1 MQYAW
6 LLDLPRRCGAI
17 RTSQGICESQI
28 RERIMSITA
37 LENSV
42 HPNETK
48 NRQARAFALAT
59 LCLQYRLKTN
69 QVEWMS
75 DEQWNMLGEAA
86 HINLP
91 ISQTTR
97 ELVVDLL

>member
-1 MQYAW
+1 
-6 LLDLPRRCGAI
+6 
-17 RTSQGICESQI
+17 
-28 RERIMSITA
+28 MSITV
-37 LENSV
+37 LENDV

-48 NRQARAFALAT
+48 NRQTRAFALTA

-97 ELVVDLL
+97 ELVVDLLKLARTPVLAHSSKLEV